1 MIIIET
7 LPDGRTHTYSDAGL
21 KIMQE
26 TGAVY
31 DDAVDQIGVTH
42 IYTET
47 DIPIEQEE
55 ISAEEPLRI
64 IMGGAANETE

>member
-7 LPDGRTHTYSDAGL
+7 LQDGRMHTYSDAGL

-31 DDAVDQIGVTH
+31 DDAVDQIGMTH
-42 IYTET
+42 TYTET
-47 DIPIEQEE
+47 DIPVGQEE
-55 ISAEEPLRI
+55 ISAEEALKI
-64 IMGGAANETE
+64 ITGGVTNE